1 MIFTTPL
8 GTTGLGNPSAP
19 TDTSVGSGDIPTSAV
34 EAPKKKKKIKS
45 LTDYLKKDETV
56 REKK

>member
-8 GTTGLGNPSAP
+8 GTTGMGAPSAP
-19 TDTSVGSGDIPTSAV
+19 TDTSVGSGDIPTGTVA
-34 EAPKKKKKIKS
+34 APKKKKKIKS
-45 LTDYLKKDETV
+45 LTDYLKKDETI